1 VEFEET
7 PLADAAT
14 EMNRYNTAHVTV
26 PDAEVA
32 QLRVGGV
39 FRAGD
44 SDEFVK
50 IVTTAFGLRADRNGG
65 DIVLSRPATQP
76 SPPALR

>member
-7 PLADAAT
+7 PLEDAAT
-14 EMNRYNTAHVTV
+14 EMNRYTTTHVTV
-26 PDAEVA
+26 ADAEVA
-32 QLRVGGV
+32 QLRIGGV

-50 IVTTAFGLRADRNGG
+50 IVTAAFGLRADRNGG

-76 SPPALR
+76 PSPAVR

>member
-1 VEFEET
+1 
-7 PLADAAT
+7 
-14 EMNRYNTAHVTV
+14 MTV

-50 IVTTAFGLRADRNGG
+50 IVTAAFGLRAERNGG
-65 DIVLSRPATQP
+65 DIVLSRPATQAP
-76 SPPALR
+76 RP

>member
-1 VEFEET
+1 
-7 PLADAAT
+7 
-14 EMNRYNTAHVTV
+14 MNRYTTTHITV
-26 PDAEVA
+26 PEREVA

-50 IVTTAFGLRADRNGG
+50 IVTALLATGRSKRG
-65 DIVLSRPATQP
+65 DTVLSRSATPARP
-76 SPPALR
+76 